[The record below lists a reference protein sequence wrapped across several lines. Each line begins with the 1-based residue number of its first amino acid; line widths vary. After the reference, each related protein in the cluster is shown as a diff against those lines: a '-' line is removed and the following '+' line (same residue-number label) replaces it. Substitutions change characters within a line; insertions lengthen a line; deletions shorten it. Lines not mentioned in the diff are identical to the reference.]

1 MYGGFMAIPA
11 RHDLWRRGVALHL
24 SRQMQKGLF
33 DRTQAENL
41 AQLLST
47 DLARRAYGIEV

>member
-1 MYGGFMAIPA
+1 MAIPA
-11 RHDLWRRGVALHL
+11 HHDLWKRGVALHL